1 MDKLIEALQILLKY
15 ANPTYPT
22 YCSHDKLTINVNP
35 ALVSPEDIAKLE
47 ELHVYV
53 DTEEDEYFFSNMYG
67 SC

>member
-15 ANPTYPT
+15 DNPTYPT

-47 ELHVYV
+47 ELDVYV
-53 DTEEDEYFFSNMYG
+53 DVEEDECFYSHTYG